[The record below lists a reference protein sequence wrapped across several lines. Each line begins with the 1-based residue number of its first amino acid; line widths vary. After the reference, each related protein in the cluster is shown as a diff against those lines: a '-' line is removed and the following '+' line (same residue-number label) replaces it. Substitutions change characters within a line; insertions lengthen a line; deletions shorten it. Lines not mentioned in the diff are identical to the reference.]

1 MTQFMWR
8 KPCLAKL
15 HLKLELWPTTAFVAV
30 YLDPFL
36 PRDLEFVLVQP
47 RPKCLGHH
55 HSHHRSPWDLVA
67 TFGALPH
74 RPGNPSPPHPST
86 MLLPLTTHHSKD
98 VRQSKYRRPD
108 VFWSKR
114 QHGQVEI
121 LHQVKS
127 APGADIFLWNVFPD
141 LFEGS
146 WHVIKKSRL
155 WQVFFSWI
163 LWNYNCHDLEMIFIF
178 SIVKKPNSDFLSP
191 SWEFK
196 VPEPSQNV
204 TLPRKWPALLRNC

>member
-1 MTQFMWR
+1 MTQFMWLS
-8 KPCLAKL
+8 CLAKL
-15 HLKLELWPTTAFVAV
+15 HLKLELWPTTAVVAV

-74 RPGNPSPPHPST
+74 RPGNPSPQHPST

-108 VFWSKR
+108 VFWR
-114 QHGQVEI
+114 FHGNTVSLKYCTRLKKGPRSWYI
-121 LHQVKS
+121 Y
-127 APGADIFLWNVFPD
+127 IYIYLWNVFPD

-146 WHVIKKSRL
+146 WHVIKKKAGSDRC
-155 WQVFFSWI
+155 FSLGSFGITTAMTW
-163 LWNYNCHDLEMIFIF
+163 
-178 SIVKKPNSDFLSP
+178 
-191 SWEFK
+191 
-196 VPEPSQNV
+196 
-204 TLPRKWPALLRNC
+204 KWYSYSV

>member
-1 MTQFMWR
+1 MSISMTQFMWR

-146 WHVIKKSRL
+146 WHVIKKKQALTGVFLLDPLELQLPWLGNDIHIQYSQETKFRL
-155 WQVFFSWI
+155 
-163 LWNYNCHDLEMIFIF
+163 FI
-178 SIVKKPNSDFLSP
+178 
-191 SWEFK
+191 
-196 VPEPSQNV
+196 
-204 TLPRKWPALLRNC
+204 TLMGI